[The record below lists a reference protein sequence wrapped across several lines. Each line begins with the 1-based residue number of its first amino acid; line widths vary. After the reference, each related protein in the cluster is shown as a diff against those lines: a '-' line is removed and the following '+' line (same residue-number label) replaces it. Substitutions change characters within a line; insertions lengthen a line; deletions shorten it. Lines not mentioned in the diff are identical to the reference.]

1 MTPLQSSAGPQGL
14 TYVRL
19 AALPQGRRILLRLSG
34 ADVRRFLQGILSAD
48 VEAARPGHALPAAIL
63 TVKGKLV
70 TEAIV
75 LACADGSL
83 HLALPA
89 DTADEAIALLDR
101 HIIMDDVAL
110 ERAEDVEFAMV
121 WSGPVAGEG
130 VECLTTQYPGPGF
143 LVFGRP
149 AAVTA
154 ALAGATEAPSG
165 EWDRRR
171 IEAGVPAWGRE
182 ITPGTFPPEVG
193 FVTAVS
199 YDKGCFMGQEPL
211 ARIHAR
217 GQVNRVLVRVHTETC
232 PEGPVELAAPDRPQA
247 GRATTWA
254 PDAAGGASGLA
265 VVHRSAATPGTVL
278 TGEGVGAV
286 EVRSGPL
293 GDDLR
298 EKTKLSR

>member
-1 MTPLQSSAGPQGL
+1 
-14 TYVRL
+14 
-19 AALPQGRRILLRLSG
+19 LLRLSG

-48 VEAARPGHALPAAIL
+48 VEAARPGHAVPAAIL

-89 DTADEAIALLDR
+89 EAADEAIALLDR

-110 ERAEDVEFAMV
+110 ERDDDVEFVMV
-121 WSGPVAGEG
+121 WPEPLAGAG
-130 VECLTTQYPGPGF
+130 VECLATQYPGPGW
-143 LVFGRP
+143 LVFGAP

-154 ALAGATEAPSG
+154 ALANASEVSPGA
-165 EWDRRR
+165 WDERR
-171 IEAGVPAWGRE
+171 IEAAAPAWGRE

-193 FVTAVS
+193 FVAAVS

-217 GQVNRVLVRVHTETC
+217 GQVNRVLVRVHAGTC
-232 PEGPVELAAPDRPQA
+232 PEGPVDLAASDRPQA
-247 GRATTWA
+247 GHAATWA
-254 PDAAGGASGLA
+254 PDPAGGAHGLA
-265 VVHRSAATPGTVL
+265 IVHRSAATPGALL
-278 TGEGVGAV
+278 TAEGIGQV

-293 GDDLR
+293 GDDPGVKGR
-298 EKTKLSR
+298 K